1 MCLKRFSLCAAAAA
15 KNTELCRSWPGRN
28 CKSRR
33 TVTDLTGGGGRGGR
47 SSDLCISTN
56 TKSGRPVK
64 SHHHPDPRRRSTCG
78 PSIGVP
84 DSVPQEWIPRGLSTD
99 ALNCLHRIYI
109 LAPVPGPCVCV
120 CADVGGGGNVRGGGN
135 DSSLGAKTPSLT
147 VVSGSLS
154 GNNKDS
160 SVNIHP
166 PSLPQRYLVM
176 GVIS

>member
-1 MCLKRFSLCAAAAA
+1 MWSLYRRPGFCSSRMDSPRSLHGRIKLFTPHLYPCA
-15 KNTELCRSWPGRN
+15 CPRDVGR
-28 CKSRR
+28 
-33 TVTDLTGGGGRGGR
+33 
-47 SSDLCISTN
+47 
-56 TKSGRPVK
+56 
-64 SHHHPDPRRRSTCG
+64 
-78 PSIGVP
+78 
-84 DSVPQEWIPRGLSTD
+84 
-99 ALNCLHRIYI
+99 
-109 LAPVPGPCVCV
+109 VCV